1 MADEADDNT
10 NLCAYV
16 ELQTTVGRRQVAEKL
31 MMRVFPTL
39 TRLIFVV
46 HEDDYEFQRNLDTG
60 VITGGKMIDR
70 DAREWALVI

>member
-1 MADEADDNT
+1 
-10 NLCAYV
+10 
-16 ELQTTVGRRQVAEKL
+16 

-46 HEDDYEFQRNLDTG
+46 HEDASDYEFQRNLDTG
-60 VITGGKMIDR
+60 VITGEKMIDR